1 MKYELSGWLIENR
14 RGPKPR
20 WASFSEGGVVWTDDP
35 NKACLFARRED
46 AEQLAF
52 GEERHPDRVHL
63 GIVAWVPKDSSP
75 ENKPCATE
83 T

>member
-52 GEERHPDRVHL
+52 GEECDAITEH
-63 GIVAWVPKDSSP
+63 AWVPKDSSP